1 MECLN
6 EYSGLFSLLAVVAS
20 VAAVVVAVWIYR
32 KQKKEQEKYY
42 FMQKNDQEHFY
53 NLQKN
58 DQEHFYQK
66 QQNDHLQDL
75 QDEYEA
81 IESTSMFPMSIA
93 DREFYGRKR
102 FLEKKL
108 GRK

>member
-1 MECLN
+1 MEFLN

-20 VAAVVVAVWIYR
+20 IVAIVVSVMIYC
-32 KQKKEQEKYY
+32 KQKKDQEKYY
-42 FMQKNDQEHFY
+42 YKQK
-53 NLQKN
+53 K

-66 QQNDHLQDL
+66 QQNDLLQDL
-75 QDEYEA
+75 RDEYEA
-81 IESTSMFPMSIA
+81 IESTSMFPMSFA
-93 DREFYGRKR
+93 ERGYYGRKS

>member
-1 MECLN
+1 MEILN

-20 VAAVVVAVWIYR
+20 VIVPFWIYR

-42 FMQKNDQEHFY
+42 YMQKNDQEHFY
-53 NLQKN
+53 NLQKK

-81 IESTSMFPMSIA
+81 IESNSMFPMSLA
-93 DREFYGRKR
+93 EREFYGRKR

-108 GRK
+108 RRK

>member
-1 MECLN
+1 MEFLN

-20 VAAVVVAVWIYR
+20 VVAIVVSVVIFN

-42 FMQKNDQEHFY
+42 YKQKKDQEYFY
-53 NLQKN
+53 L
-58 DQEHFYQK
+58 K
-66 QQNDHLQDL
+66 QQQDHLQDL

-81 IESTSMFPMSIA
+81 IESTSMFPMSLA
-93 DREFYGRKR
+93 EREYYGRKS

>member
-1 MECLN
+1 MEFLN
-6 EYSGLFSLLAVVAS
+6 VYSGLFSLLAVVAS
-20 VAAVVVAVWIYR
+20 VVAIVVSVVIFN

-42 FMQKNDQEHFY
+42 YKQKKDQEYFY
-53 NLQKN
+53 L
-58 DQEHFYQK
+58 K
-66 QQNDHLQDL
+66 QQQDHLQDL

-81 IESTSMFPMSIA
+81 IESTSMFPMSLA
-93 DREFYGRKR
+93 ERGYYGRKS

>member
-1 MECLN
+1 MELLN

-20 VAAVVVAVWIYR
+20 VIVPFWIYR

-53 NLQKN
+53 NLQKK
-58 DQEHFYQK
+58 DQENFYQK

-75 QDEYEA
+75 RDEYES

-108 GRK
+108 RGI